1 MVLFCVKR
9 RYGGVYTRCFC
20 DRIERKSANSAGETK
35 DVPLW
40 DLPGGKVDPGESA
53 EEAAVREVLEETGY
67 NAALSAKIG
76 VYQRPKFQDEQHLF
90 FGSIT
95 GGQAVAD
102 GTETA
107 GLKWVSPGRLPL
119 FMVPN
124 RKRQINDFKNGAQ
137 DVNVT
142 VKDRGLLAAI
152 DLLKRRLGK

>member
-1 MVLFCVKR
+1 MYTQGAFVIVLNESQQILLVKR
-9 RYGGVYTRCFC
+9 
-20 DRIERKSANSAGETK
+20 K

-40 DLPGGKVDPGESA
+40 DLPGGRVDPGES
-53 EEAAVREVLEETGY
+53 AVREVLEETGY

-76 VYQRPKFQDEQHLF
+76 VYQRPKFQDEQHVF

-107 GLKWVSPGRLPL
+107 RLKWVSPERLPL